1 MTQKIEM
8 HWNKDETILGEH
20 CPADKLDRAK
30 YAQFLTG
37 FLAGQGFDKT
47 KENNAQKK
55 NYVLN
60 LNSEWGSG
68 KTYFL
73 KRWYHDLKPHYPV
86 VYVDAWKQDY
96 SDDPLMT
103 VISSMI
109 KQLREQAGK
118 DADDPKFKVPRKAI
132 GLLKAALPSAAG
144 ALAKRYL
151 GIDPVAIME
160 AAAEGDVGEKI
171 TDAEG
176 KEIDMGT
183 AASKAVQYLLDEHDA
198 KSEAITSLKISV
210 TQWIEA
216 VNGDPKPKVSYP
228 AFIFIDELD
237 RCRPSY
243 AVEMLETIKHIF
255 DIPGVVFVVGTDT
268 EQLQHTVRAIY
279 GEGFDAMT
287 YLGRF
292 FNSRCTLKKPSF
304 KDLQET
310 HCDMHKLTNDYFKKQ
325 GIDVYPT
332 TLNAIEE
339 LDSNTEIP
347 FRNLTKV
354 FDAFNLQAR
363 QVIQITNR
371 LISIIDNLDSGVL
384 VDVIFLTFLLCL
396 KEKKPKAYDEI
407 LRNPSYLINLP
418 SNTETHKFAYNESEL
433 KNTNINIKIHPTLLV
448 DYFYENERLR
458 HKNLWEDGYYSC
470 TLLVYIQ
477 KILDIIISET
487 NIEFKIHNFEKEALS
502 LQKRKDTKTTRA
514 DIWATI
520 EFARMQGKNGQSL
533 DFYKNLVDLSS
544 ALDSVEIKE
553 KG

>member
-8 HWNKDETILGEH
+8 HWNEDVTVLGEH

-73 KRWYHDLKPHYPV
+73 KRWYHALKPHYPV

-216 VNGDPKPKVSYP
+216 VNGAKKVSYP

-279 GEGFDAMT
+279 GEGFNAMT

-304 KDLQET
+304 KDLQKT
-310 HCDMHKLTNDYFKKQ
+310 HCDMHKLTNDYFNKR
-325 GIDVYPT
+325 GINVYPT
-332 TLNAIEE
+332 RLHAIEE
-339 LDSNTEIP
+339 LDSKTEIP

-354 FDAFNLQAR
+354 FEAFNLQAR

-407 LRNPSYLINLP
+407 LRNPSYLINLT
-418 SNTETHKFAYNESEL
+418 SNTETYNFVYNESEL
-433 KNTNINIKIHPTLLV
+433 INTSINIITYPTQLV
-448 DYFYENERLR
+448 DYFYENEISR
-458 HKNLWEDGYYSC
+458 HKNLWESGY
-470 TLLVYIQ
+470 
-477 KILDIIISET
+477 
-487 NIEFKIHNFEKEALS
+487 
-502 LQKRKDTKTTRA
+502 
-514 DIWATI
+514 
-520 EFARMQGKNGQSL
+520 
-533 DFYKNLVDLSS
+533 
-544 ALDSVEIKE
+544 
-553 KG
+553 

>member
-1 MTQKIEM
+1 MN
-8 HWNKDETILGEH
+8 WNEDVTVLGEY

-37 FLAGQGFDKT
+37 FLAGQGFDET

-73 KRWYHDLKPHYPV
+73 KRWYHDLKPYYPV

-109 KQLREQAGK
+109 KQLREQAEK
-118 DADDPKFKVPRKAI
+118 NSDDPIFKVPRKAI

-171 TDAEG
+171 TDSEG

-198 KSEAITSLKISV
+198 KSEAIASLKTSV

-216 VNGDPKPKVSYP
+216 VNGAKKLSYP

-310 HCDMHKLTNDYFKKQ
+310 HCDMHKLTHIYFKEI

-332 TLNAIEE
+332 TLNSIEE
-339 LDSNTEIP
+339 LGDEVEIP
-347 FRNLTKV
+347 FRNLTKI
-354 FDAFNLQAR
+354 FEAFNLQPR

-371 LISIIDNLDSGVL
+371 LISIIDNLKSAVL
-384 VDVIFLTFLLCL
+384 VDVIFLTFLLCM
-396 KEKKPKAYDEI
+396 KEKKPNIYDEI
-407 LRNPSYLINLP
+407 LKNPYHLINQTNSTDTYVFILRK
-418 SNTETHKFAYNESEL
+418 SELSKTNINMKIKTHDQFEYFWESEL
-433 KNTNINIKIHPTLLV
+433 V
-448 DYFYENERLR
+448 R
-458 HKNLWEDGYYSC
+458 HHNLWPTGYYSC
-470 TLLVYIQ
+470 TILEYVRQIITIILSKDNTNSIVSSATREAFNIQ
-477 KILDIIISET
+477 RSGSI
-487 NIEFKIHNFEKEALS
+487 
-502 LQKRKDTKTTRA
+502 QTTRA
-514 DIWATI
+514 DIWVSI
-520 EFARMQGKNGQSL
+520 EFANMQQKNGQSL

-544 ALDSVEIKE
+544 ALDSVEIK
-553 KG
+553 KTD

>member
-8 HWNKDETILGEH
+8 HWNEDVTVLGEH

-37 FLAGQGFDKT
+37 FLAGQGLDET

-73 KRWYHDLKPHYPV
+73 KRWYHALKPHYPV

-151 GIDPVAIME
+151 GIDLVAIME
-160 AAAEGDVGEKI
+160 AEAEGDVGKKI

-183 AASKAVQYLLDEHDA
+183 AASKVVQYLLNEHDA
-198 KSEAITSLKISV
+198 KSEAIASLKISV
-210 TQWIEA
+210 TQWFEA
-216 VNGDPKPKVSYP
+216 VKGKKQVSYP

-354 FDAFNLQAR
+354 FEAFNLQAR

-396 KEKKPKAYDEI
+396 KEKKPKFYDDI
-407 LRNPSYLINLP
+407 
-418 SNTETHKFAYNESEL
+418 L
-433 KNTNINIKIHPTLLV
+433 KNPAIIANLSAGSDREIYKFIYQDSEIAKIKINIDINPIDLV
-448 DYFYENERLR
+448 DEFYEDQHRR
-458 HKNLWEDGYYSC
+458 HKNRWESGYYCC
-470 TLLVYIQ
+470 TLLEYI
-477 KILDIIISET
+477 KKVLNIIVNKS
-487 NIEFKIHNFEKEALS
+487 NIEFQIETETREAFN
-502 LQKRKDTKTTRA
+502 LQSRNGIQKSKA
-514 DIWATI
+514 NIWIAI
-520 EFARMQGKNGQSL
+520 EFARMQQKNGQSF
-533 DFYKNLVDLSS
+533 DFYRNLVDLSS
-544 ALDSVEIKE
+544 ALDSVEINE
-553 KG
+553 TD

>member
-8 HWNKDETILGEH
+8 HWNEDVTVLGEH

-37 FLAGQGFDKT
+37 FLAGQGFDET

-73 KRWYHDLKPHYPV
+73 KRWYKDLKQYYPV

-118 DADDPKFKVPRKAI
+118 DADADKFKVPRKAI

-151 GIDPVAIME
+151 GIDPVAIMR
-160 AAAEGDVGEKI
+160 ATSDDDLGETI

-176 KEIDMGT
+176 KEIDMGA
-183 AASKAVQYLLDEHDA
+183 AASKAMQYLLDEHDA
-198 KSEAITSLKISV
+198 KSEAIASLKTSV

-216 VNGDPKPKVSYP
+216 VNGKEQVSYP

-279 GEGFDAMT
+279 GDGFDAMT

-325 GIDVYPT
+325 GIHVYPT
-332 TLNAIEE
+332 TLDAIEE
-339 LDSNTEIP
+339 LGSAIEIP

-354 FDAFNLQAR
+354 FEAFNLQAR

-371 LISIIDNLDSGVL
+371 LISIIDNLNSGVL

-396 KEKKPKAYDEI
+396 KEKKPNVFDEI
-407 LRNPSYLINLP
+407 LKHPSYLINLTDTTDTR
-418 SNTETHKFAYNESEL
+418 NFIIQESQL
-433 KNTNINIKIHPTLLV
+433 PKTNINMKIDPDALI
-448 DYFYENERLR
+448 DYFSENDRVR
-458 HKNLWEDGYYSC
+458 HRNLWPNGDYSC
-470 TLLVYIQ
+470 TLLTYIQ
-477 KILDIIISET
+477 KILDIVIS
-487 NIEFKIHNFEKEALS
+487 NSNSNFKIDSLTKEAFN
-502 LQKRKDTKTTRA
+502 LQRQNATPIQRA
-514 DIWATI
+514 EIWIGI
-520 EFARMQGKNGQSL
+520 EFAKIQQKNGQSL
-533 DFYKNLVDLSS
+533 EFYKNLVDLSS

-553 KG
+553 TD

>member
-30 YAQFLTG
+30 YAQFLTS
-37 FLAGQGFDKT
+37 FLAGQGFDET

-73 KRWYHDLKPHYPV
+73 KRWYHALKPHYPV

-176 KEIDMGT
+176 KEIDMGA

-198 KSEAITSLKISV
+198 KSEAIASLKTSV
-210 TQWIEA
+210 TQWIDA
-216 VNGDPKPKVSYP
+216 VNGAKKVSYP

-292 FNSRCTLKKPSF
+292 FNSRCTLRKPSF

-310 HCDMHKLTNDYFKKQ
+310 HCDMHKLTDIYFQEK

-339 LDSNTEIP
+339 LGSAIEIP

-354 FDAFNLQAR
+354 FEAFNLQAR

-396 KEKKPKAYDEI
+396 KEKKPKFYDDI
-407 LRNPSYLINLP
+407 
-418 SNTETHKFAYNESEL
+418 L
-433 KNTNINIKIHPTLLV
+433 KNPAIIANLSAGSDREIYKFIYQDSEIAKIKINIDINPIDLV
-448 DYFYENERLR
+448 DEFYEDQHRR
-458 HKNLWEDGYYSC
+458 HKNRWESGYYCC
-470 TLLVYIQ
+470 TLLEYIKKVLNIIVNKSNIKFQIETETREAFNLQSRNGIQ
-477 KILDIIISET
+477 KSKA
-487 NIEFKIHNFEKEALS
+487 NIWIA
-502 LQKRKDTKTTRA
+502 
-514 DIWATI
+514 I
-520 EFARMQGKNGQSL
+520 EFARMQQKNGQSF
-533 DFYKNLVDLSS
+533 DFYRNLVDLSS
-544 ALDSVEIKE
+544 ALDSVEINE
-553 KG
+553 TD